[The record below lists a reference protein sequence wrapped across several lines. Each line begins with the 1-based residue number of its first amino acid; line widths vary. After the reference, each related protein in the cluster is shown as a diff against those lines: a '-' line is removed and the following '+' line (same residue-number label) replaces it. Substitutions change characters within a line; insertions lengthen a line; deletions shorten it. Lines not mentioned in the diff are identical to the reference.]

1 MDSNSTLKTWLI
13 AIGAAI
19 LIAWWI
25 SAATSYQRVSKPC
38 EAERTLVNATWS
50 IFFRAAQER
59 IPREKLRGIIE
70 PDELLDL
77 AKDYAEYEYI
87 AARDAQRA
95 YEECLM
101 RLAGR

>member
-1 MDSNSTLKTWLI
+1 MNSNSTLKTWLI
-13 AIGAAI
+13 AISMAI
-19 LIAWWI
+19 LMTWWI
-25 SAATSYQRVSKPC
+25 SEVTSYQRVSKPC
-38 EAERTLVNATWS
+38 EAERALMDATWS
-50 IFFRAAQER
+50 IFFRTAQER
-59 IPREKLRGIIE
+59 VPREKLRGIVE
-70 PDELLDL
+70 LDELLDL

>member
-25 SAATSYQRVSKPC
+25 SAATSYQRVPNPC
-38 EAERTLVNATWS
+38 AAERALMDAAWS

-59 IPREKLRGIIE
+59 IPSEKLRGIIE

-87 AARDAQRA
+87 VARDAQRA
-95 YEECLM
+95 YEGCLM